1 MFNLC
6 RLFFSNKTYLCI
18 FLIHHCF
25 FLLYMYEISEIS
37 VFCLYEALPDY
48 ALLINSTQRQIT
60 EKILQNNCI
69 KYKINSWNPNKIL
82 MCKVNKKWNRS
93 LDRTIMIY
101 TIKREVMVTNKK
113 WRTQTHN
120 VYKRKMTYAQNR
132 RTHKKNKKDNFT
144 EIVCIKSEI

>member
-1 MFNLC
+1 MHFSYSS
-6 RLFFSNKTYLCI
+6 LFFSVIYVRNIWNICVLSLWSVAWLCS
-18 FLIHHCF
+18 FNQF
-25 FLLYMYEISEIS
+25 DTT
-37 VFCLYEALPDY
+37 AD
-48 ALLINSTQRQIT
+48 NR
-60 EKILQNNCI
+60 KILQNNCI